1 MACSLRAFAIVQRQ
15 VPEARIT
22 VVGDGAERRMLE
34 QLVREL
40 GLRNVEFA
48 GKIPPGR
55 MREFYDAADV
65 YLNSPN
71 IDNMPNSVIEAYASG
86 LPVVTTN
93 AGGIPYIVRHG
104 DTGFMSECNDH
115 EALAAHVLTLLRDPA
130 LAAGVSSRARDEAL
144 TRYVWPAVA
153 TEWEKLYRGLVGG
166 AA

>member
-1 MACSLRAFAIVQRQ
+1 
-15 VPEARIT
+15 
-22 VVGDGAERRMLE
+22 
-34 QLVREL
+34 
-40 GLRNVEFA
+40 
-48 GKIPPGR
+48 

-115 EALAAHVLTLLRDPA
+115 EALAAHVLALLRDPE

-144 TRYVWPAVA
+144 ARYVWPAVA
-153 TEWEKLYRGLVGG
+153 TEWEKLYRGLVG
-166 AA
+166 AAA